1 MDETVALVK
10 RSLDPDNCETFDRR
24 VEAEAAYLREELRS
38 GRLDN
43 ADPAVGMELECYAV
57 DSEGRLA
64 AVPEAVLKET
74 PVNAELGVHNVEVN
88 TDPDLLPEGIER
100 QATAI
105 REQFAAAEERS
116 DHRRIVLDAMWTIPP
131 AEGTREYLSAI
142 EKREGVVFAEN
153 MKSSARYHA
162 LDNDILRHAGGE
174 IELDVPGAT
183 VSVPTILIE
192 SLATSIQPHL
202 QVPDVSEFPAYH
214 GAAVRTLGP
223 VLALATNSP
232 FLPADL
238 YEDVDPDRLLAETH
252 HELRV
257 AVFEQ
262 SINAGQ
268 SPGKV
273 RFPEDV
279 EAPAEVVDHVTDDR
293 TLAAFL
299 EEWVKGGDGTG
310 GEGGDRTGDEGGSD
324 EDEEAAF
331 ADAFWQFGHKHGTY
345 WRWLRGV
352 IGGDHI
358 GPDNTERS
366 LRIEYRPLPT
376 QPSVTDIVGFQAL
389 VTGLLR
395 ELVAE
400 DHPLVDLDHD
410 LAEASFYNA
419 VAEGLDAELHWVTAS
434 GEHTTDL
441 DRICDEL
448 FDLARAGLAN
458 AGVEAGTIDRYL
470 GAIEHRWTE
479 GRTPSDW
486 KIDRVRA
493 ELDAGADLIEAIPAM
508 QRSYF
513 DRCGTP
519 FAEWPDPDAESA
531 HGADTPGDE

>member
-10 RSLDPDNCETFDRR
+10 RSLADEHRETFDRR
-24 VEAEAAYLREELRS
+24 VEEEAAHLREELRS
-38 GRLDN
+38 GRLNN
-43 ADPAVGMELECYAV
+43 ADPAVGMELECYAI
-57 DSEGRLA
+57 DDEGQLA
-64 AVPEAVLKET
+64 TVPGEVLEA
-74 PVNAELGVHNVEVN
+74 PRVNGELGVHNVEVN
-88 TDPDLLPEGIER
+88 TDPDLLPGGIEH
-100 QATAI
+100 QASAI
-105 REQFAAAEERS
+105 REAFAAANERS
-116 DHRRIVLDAMWTIPP
+116 DDRHVTLDAMWTIPP

-142 EKREGVVFAEN
+142 GKREGVVFATN

-174 IELDVPGAT
+174 IELDLPGAT

-202 QVPDVSEFPAYH
+202 QVPDVSEFPAYYDV
-214 GAAVRTLGP
+214 AVRTLGP

-238 YEDVDPDRLLAETH
+238 YEDVDSDRLLAETH

-257 AVFEQ
+257 PVFEQ
-262 SINAGQ
+262 SINASGN
-268 SPGKV
+268 PEKV
-273 RFPEDV
+273 RFPEDI
-279 EAPAEVVDHVTDDR
+279 EALEDLVDHVVEDA

-299 EEWVKGGDGTG
+299 EEWVEGGDGTG
-310 GEGGDRTGDEGGSD
+310 GEGGGNVD
-324 EDEEAAF
+324 EDAAF

-395 ELVAE
+395 ELVAR
-400 DHPLVDLDHD
+400 DHPLRDLDHD
-410 LAEASFYNA
+410 LAEASFYDA
-419 VAEGLDAELHWVTAS
+419 VAEGLDAELHWITAS
-434 GEHTTDL
+434 GEHTTDT
-441 DRICDEL
+441 DRIYGEL
-448 FDLARAGLAN
+448 FDLARAGLADV
-458 AGVEAGTIDRYL
+458 GVEAGTIDRYL
-470 GAIEHRWTE
+470 GAIERRWAD
-479 GRTPSDW
+479 GRTPSNW

-493 ELDAGADLIEAIPAM
+493 ELEAGAELGEAIPAM

-519 FAEWPDPDAESA
+519 FAEWPDPDGGST
-531 HGADTPGDE
+531 HTGYRVD